1 MEQLPVLC
9 YTTIAAGGYTA
20 GSLQLN
26 VGSTAAGSGLSPFPG
41 SGVFT
46 VEISDPTTSAPK
58 LLLKVTGINSSTQFA
73 VVCVVGTDVN
83 CSAGDVVVGVIDA
96 RALLA
101 IIAAMLPSPGPV
113 LISRQIASGSP
124 SSITFSSI
132 PATYANL
139 RLVIT
144 ARGNT
149 AALQT
154 SIALQFNG
162 DTGTN
167 YGYDYVLEQVGVV
180 SGGSASSTGNAFIAN
195 LTAANAAANVP
206 AIAEC
211 LIPAY
216 ANTTFVKEIHTR
228 GFSLNDTVVTGTRQ
242 IVYTAN
248 IWNSTAAINAIK
260 LIVAAGNFVNGSIF
274 ELWGE

>member
-1 MEQLPVLC
+1 MSEQLVDLAW
-9 YTTIAAGGYTA
+9 TTVAGGGYTA
-20 GSLQLN
+20 GSLVLN
-26 VGSTAAGSGLSPFPG
+26 VPSTSIGSGPLPFPL
-41 SGVFT
+41 SGDFSLN
-46 VEISDPTTSAPK
+46 ICDPTTFVVKS
-58 LLLKVTGINSSTQFA
+58 LLKCTGINSATQFA
-73 VVCVVGTDVN
+73 TTSVAGLDVN
-83 CSAGDVVVGVIDA
+83 CSAGDLVQAVIDKRA
-96 RALLA
+96 MLALLA
-101 IIAAMLPSPGPV
+101 SPGRSV
-113 LISRQIASGSP
+113 LISRQVASGSP

-144 ARGNT
+144 ARGDT

-154 SIALQFNG
+154 SIAVQFNG
-162 DTGTN
+162 DTGNN
-167 YGYDYVLEQVGVV
+167 YGHDYLLDAGGSV
-180 SGGSASSTGNAFIAN
+180 SGGSASSTGSAFIAN
-195 LTAANAAANVP
+195 LTAANSAANVP

-216 ANTTFVKEIHTR
+216 ANTAFCKEVQTR
-228 GFSLNDTVVTGTRQ
+228 SFCLNHAAVTGQRQ

-260 LIVAAGNFVNGSIF
+260 LLAAAGNFVNGSIF

>member
-1 MEQLPVLC
+1 MSEQLVDLAW
-9 YTTIAAGGYTA
+9 TTVAVGGYSA
-20 GSLQLN
+20 GSLVLN
-26 VGSTAAGSGLSPFPG
+26 VPSTSTGSGPLPFPL
-41 SGVFT
+41 SGDFSLN
-46 VEISDPTTSAPK
+46 ICDPTTFAVKS
-58 LLLKVTGINSSTQFA
+58 LLKCTGINSATQFA
-73 VVCVVGTDVN
+73 VVNAGGVDVN
-83 CSAGDVVVGVIDA
+83 CNAGDLVQAVIDKRA
-96 RALLA
+96 VLALLA
-101 IIAAMLPSPGPV
+101 SPGRSV

-144 ARGNT
+144 ARGDT

-154 SIALQFNG
+154 SITVQFNG

-167 YGYDYVLEQVGVV
+167 YGYDYLLDAGGVV
-180 SGGSASSTGNAFIAN
+180 SGGAASSLGNAFIAN
-195 LTAANAAANVP
+195 LTAANSAANVP
-206 AIAEC
+206 AIVEC

-216 ANTTFVKEIHTR
+216 AGTVFVKEIQTR
-228 GFSLNDTVVTGTRQ
+228 SFCLNNAAVTGQRQ
-242 IVYTAN
+242 IVHAAN

-260 LIVAAGNFVNGSIF
+260 LMAAAGNFVNGSIF